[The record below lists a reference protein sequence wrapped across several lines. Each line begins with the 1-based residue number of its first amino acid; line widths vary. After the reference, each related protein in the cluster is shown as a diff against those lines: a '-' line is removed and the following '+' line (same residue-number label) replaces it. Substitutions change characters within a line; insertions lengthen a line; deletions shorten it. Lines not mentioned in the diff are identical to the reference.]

1 MWKQGNR
8 RLLEIPVT
16 TMPFLRI
23 PFQMS
28 FVYASHVKLFDIGYF
43 LTRKFGSVL
52 NYVLHGIELVDEFND
67 SRFPQQF
74 KTNIPIEKRLEIYK
88 NIFYKI
94 SNYYN
99 ITTSED
105 LIRSSIRTSPKN

>member
-1 MWKQGNR
+1 
-8 RLLEIPVT
+8 
-16 TMPFLRI
+16 
-23 PFQMS
+23 
-28 FVYASHVKLFDIGYF
+28 
-43 LTRKFGSVL
+43 
-52 NYVLHGIELVDEFND
+52 
-67 SRFPQQF
+67 FPQQF